1 MKDWKPIC
9 WIIGIPALI
18 VLLMIGIVIYEPV
31 QNGISRGE
39 ASRAAVLALV
49 SKEECESFLEDKV
62 SHFQAGETGEWYVKY
77 MDYLYENGYL
87 SEDRTP
93 ATAESAEGYITYGE
107 VEALAGQISGS
118 LRNRAR
124 ATVNNREDAIPKD
137 EWWLFY
143 DSMLNAVDGEDQVKD
158 EKITIYQAGTGDE
171 EGMDWT
177 VYTSAGALDCEGLT
191 LKRYEDRESRAL
203 YRGNCLIAFEEPE
216 SDEVVYENVWI
227 TEGDDGDCLVYV
239 GGITKTMETGFDE
252 EEKQEL
258 YNNIVDLYLRDG
270 RVRRAVVKK
279 ERLTGRVLAV
289 DGDSIEIEGYGE
301 LPLSPTFQVFKTYGT
316 FERKQPKDILVGYD
330 NQEFVVSEGQVCAAL
345 IVRTFDAD
353 TIRVLLMDTG
363 FRSLFHPSVTLVSRG
378 DMTLT
383 WADGGT
389 ETVKAGEEFT
399 ISAEESRLN
408 GGRLI
413 VEPADGEEISVETIE
428 RSQGTPSYE
437 GRLEISAEQ
446 DGLALVNELYLED
459 YLKRVVPSEM
469 PASYEKEA
477 LKAQAVCARTY
488 AYRQIQANG
497 YSQYGAHVDDSTTYQ
512 VYNNISTNS
521 RTDAAVDETYGQIL
535 TYDGNPIEAFY
546 FSTSC
551 GATADGSI
559 WGGDPDAVP
568 YLKSKMLGSNPNGYD
583 LQNNVDFYN
592 FIRDRSY
599 EAYDSDY
606 AMFRW
611 QTTTTSEI
619 LSQKVT
625 GIGTVENITVK
636 SRGAGGVVRE
646 LEITGSEGVKTL
658 NSQSQVRSILG
669 STELT
674 IRRKDGTTM
683 TGQETLPS
691 AFIAIEKDGDS
702 FRIYGGGYG
711 HGAGM
716 SQNGAQGMAKDGETY
731 ETILKFFY
739 DGTELTKVE
748 RTE

>member
-1 MKDWKPIC
+1 MKDWKAIC
-9 WIIGIPALI
+9 WIIGIPVLI
-18 VLLMIGIVIYEPV
+18 LLLMIGIVIYEPV
-31 QNGISRGE
+31 QDGISRGE

-49 SKEECESFLEDKV
+49 SREECESFLEDKA
-62 SHFQAGETGEWYVKY
+62 SHFQAGQTDPWYVKY

-87 SEDRTP
+87 DEERTP
-93 ATAESAEGYITYGE
+93 ATEDSAEGYITYGE
-107 VEALAGQISGS
+107 VEYLASRISSS

-124 ATVNNREDAIPKD
+124 ATVNNRDNPMPQD

-143 DSMLNAVDGEDQVKD
+143 DSMLNAVDRENQVK
-158 EKITIYQAGTGDE
+158 EETIAIYQVGDGGE
-171 EGMDWT
+171 EVSWT
-177 VYTSAGALDCEGLT
+177 VYTSAGVLDCEGMT
-191 LKRYEDRESRAL
+191 LERYVDRQSQAL
-203 YRGNCLIAFEEPE
+203 YRGSSLIRFEEPE

-227 TEGDDGDCLVYV
+227 AEGEDGECLVYV
-239 GGITKTMETGFDE
+239 GGITKTMKTGFDD

-258 YNNIVDLYLRDG
+258 YNNIVDLHLKDG
-270 RVRRAVVKK
+270 KVRRAVVKK

-289 DGDSIEIEGYGE
+289 GSDFIEIEGYGE

-316 FERKQPKDILVGYD
+316 FERKQTKDILVGYD
-330 NQEFVVSEGQVCAAL
+330 NQEFVISGGQVCAAL

-363 FRSLFHPSVTLVSRG
+363 FHSLFHPSVTISSRG
-378 DMTLT
+378 DMTLI

-408 GGRLI
+408 SGRLI
-413 VEPADGEEISVETIE
+413 VQPADGEEISVNSIE

-437 GRLEISAEQ
+437 GRMEISSEQ
-446 DGLALVNELYLED
+446 GGLALVNELYLED

-497 YSQYGAHVDDSTTYQ
+497 YSQYGAHVDDSTAYQ

-535 TYDGNPIEAFY
+535 TYDGDPVEAFY

-551 GATADGSI
+551 GSTADGSI

-599 EAYDSDY
+599 RAYDSDY

-658 NSQSQVRSILG
+658 IGQSQVRSILG
-669 STELT
+669 STSLT

-691 AFIAIEKDGDS
+691 AFIAIEKDGNS

-716 SQNGAQGMAKDGETY
+716 SQNGAQGMAKAGETY
-731 ETILKFFY
+731 EDILKFFY
-739 DGTELTKVE
+739 DGTELTEVE
-748 RTE
+748 RED

>member
-9 WIIGIPALI
+9 WIIGIPVLI
-18 VLLMIGIVIYEPV
+18 VLLMIGIVIYEPI

-39 ASRAAVLALV
+39 AARAAVLAMV
-49 SKEECESFLEDKV
+49 SREECESFLEDKV
-62 SHFQAGETGEWYVKY
+62 SRFKAGDTDEWYVKY

-87 SEDRTP
+87 DEERTP
-93 ATAESAEGYITYGE
+93 ADPESAEGYITYGE
-107 VEALAGQISGS
+107 VEALAGHISGS
-118 LRNRAR
+118 LKNKAR
-124 ATVNNREDAIPKD
+124 ATVNNRDDAMPQD

-143 DSMLNAVDGEDQVKD
+143 DSMLNAVDGGSQVRD
-158 EKITIYQAGTGDE
+158 EEITIYQVGSGE
-171 EGMDWT
+171 EDPWT
-177 VYTSAGALDCEGLT
+177 VYTSAGTLDCEGLT
-191 LKRYEDRESRAL
+191 LKRYEDRKSRAL
-203 YRGNCLIAFEEPE
+203 YRGTSLILFEEPE
-216 SDEVVYENVWI
+216 SDQVVYENVWI
-227 TEGDDGDCLVYV
+227 AEGDGGDCLVYV
-239 GGITKTMETGFDE
+239 GGITKTMKTGFDDK
-252 EEKQEL
+252 EKEEL
-258 YNNIVDLYLRDG
+258 YNNIVDLYLENG

-279 ERLTGRVLAV
+279 ERLSGRVLAV
-289 DGDSIEIEGYGE
+289 DQDSIEIEGYGE
-301 LPLSPTFQVFKTYGT
+301 LPLSPTFQVFQTYGT
-316 FERKQPKDILVGYD
+316 FARKQVKDILVGYD
-330 NQEFVVSEGQVCAAL
+330 NQEFVVSDGQVCAAL
-345 IVRTFDAD
+345 IVRAFDAD

-363 FRSLFHPSVTLVSRG
+363 FHSLFHPSVTLKSGG

-399 ISAEESRLN
+399 VSAEESRLKS
-408 GGRLI
+408 GRLI
-413 VEPADGEEISVETIE
+413 IQPADGKEISVTSIE

-535 TYDGNPIEAFY
+535 TYDGAPVEAFY

-583 LQNNVDFYN
+583 LRNNVDFYN
-592 FIRDRSY
+592 FIRDKSY
-599 EAYDSDY
+599 QAYDSDY

-619 LSQKVT
+619 LGQKVT

-646 LEITGSEGVKTL
+646 LEITGSEGVKVL
-658 NSQSQVRSILG
+658 NGQSQVRSILG
-669 STELT
+669 SSSLK

-691 AFIAIEKDGDS
+691 AFIAIEKDGDV

-716 SQNGAQGMAKDGETY
+716 SQNGAQGMAKKGSDY
-731 ETILKFFY
+731 EEILAFFY
-739 DGTELTKVE
+739 DGTELADVE
-748 RTE
+748 GKD